1 MSRDARTPEP
11 KPGPTPDRLGL
22 YIHWPYCARICPY
35 CDFNVYKAA
44 NGKPDDLLAAMLA
57 DLDQWAERIDPRPL
71 ASLHFGGGTPSLM
84 EPAAIAAV
92 IERAEMLFGFEP
104 GVEIG
109 LEANPAERAR
119 LSGISSAG
127 VNRLSLGVQALDDAS
142 LKALGRDHDSA
153 AGLEAIEIAQSNFER
168 VSFDLI
174 YAREGQTPEAWAA
187 ELERAIGFGVG
198 HLSLYQLTIEPGTA
212 FQKKRDRG
220 DLTPPDDDAAADMFE
235 MTQTVTASHGLP
247 AYEVSN
253 HARTRAD
260 QSTHNRLYWE
270 GADWIGIGPG
280 AHSRTGRAATGGR
293 TGWTALLRPADYM
306 ECVATGSA
314 HATEALSAEDEA
326 VERVMMGLRLV
337 EDGLDLATAI
347 PAGQV
352 SPDPG
357 QVASLVEQ
365 GLITQQDRR
374 ICLTHKGRLF
384 ADYVANRLAE
394 LVSP

>member
-1 MSRDARTPEP
+1 MREATRA
-11 KPGPTPDRLGL
+11 PDRLGL
-22 YIHWPYCARICPY
+22 YVHWPYCARICPY

-44 NGKPDDLLAAMLA
+44 NGTPDDLLAAMLA
-57 DLDQWAERIDPRPL
+57 DLDQWADRIEVRPL
-71 ASLHFGGGTPSLM
+71 ASIHFGGGTPSLM

-92 IERAEMLFGFEP
+92 IRKAEDLFGFEP

-119 LSGISSAG
+119 LPGIASAG
-127 VNRLSLGVQALDDAS
+127 VNRLSLGVQALDDTS
-142 LKALGRDHDSA
+142 LKALGRDHDAA

-168 VSFDLI
+168 MSFDLI

-187 ELERAIGFGVG
+187 ELQRAIQFGVG

-235 MTQTVTASHGLP
+235 ITQEATEAAGLP

-253 HARTRAD
+253 HARNGAD

-280 AHSRTGRAATGGR
+280 AHSRTGRIETGGR
-293 TGWTALLRPADYM
+293 TAWTALLRPADYM
-306 ECVATGSA
+306 ACVTSGRA
-314 HATEALSAEDEA
+314 HATETLSADDEA
-326 VERVMMGLRLV
+326 VERIMMGVRLV
-337 EDGLDLATAI
+337 EDGLPISTLK
-347 PAGQV
+347 AGIKDTSQL
-352 SPDPG
+352 SF
-357 QVASLVEQ
+357 LVDQ
-365 GLITQQDRR
+365 GLITLDETRM
-374 ICLTHKGRLF
+374 CLTTKGRLF
-384 ADYVANRLAE
+384 ADYVANHVAE
-394 LVSP
+394 QVSA

>member
-1 MSRDARTPEP
+1 MRAPQIRQ
-11 KPGPTPDRLGL
+11 DRLGL

-44 NGKPDDLLAAMLA
+44 HGKPDDLLAAMLT
-57 DLDQWAERIDPRPL
+57 DLDQWADRIEPRAL

-84 EPAAIAAV
+84 EPGAIAAI
-92 IERAEMLFGFEP
+92 IERAETLFGFEP

-109 LEANPAERAR
+109 LEANPAERSR
-119 LSGISSAG
+119 LAGIASAG

-142 LKALGRDHDSA
+142 LKALGRDHDAA
-153 AGLEAIEIAQSNFER
+153 AGLEAIDIVQDKFER

-174 YAREGQTPEAWAA
+174 YAREGQSPDAWAA
-187 ELERAIGFGVG
+187 ELQRAIQFGVG

-220 DLTPPDDDAAADMFE
+220 DLIPPDDDAAADMFE
-235 MTQTVTASHGLP
+235 ITQDVTEAAGLP

-280 AHSRTGRAATGGR
+280 AHSRTGRFETGGR
-293 TGWTALLRPADYM
+293 TAWTALLRPADYM
-306 ECVATGSA
+306 ECVAKGGA
-314 HATEALSAEDEA
+314 HTTEALSADDEA
-326 VERVMMGLRLV
+326 VERVMMGIRLV
-337 EDGLDLATAI
+337 EDGLTI
-347 PAGQV
+347 PAPASTQKGAGQC

-357 QVASLVEQ
+357 QLSTLVDQ
-365 GLITQQDRR
+365 GLITQGEAR
-374 ICLTHKGRLF
+374 ICLTRKGRLF
-384 ADYVANRLAE
+384 ADYVANHVAE
-394 LVSP
+394 QVSA